1 MAVEQIKL
9 SQLRALVAVADRGN
23 FSEAALHLDLSQ
35 SAISHAIATLEEEL
49 GVRLLSRGRYGAQP
63 TPIGERII
71 AHGRQV
77 LEILK
82 QMERDAQMERGLGEG
97 RIRIAT
103 FRSAAAH
110 LIPPL
115 IARLQARWP
124 GVTVAITEF
133 ADVERVEQELRTGRA
148 DLGFTELPAP
158 TEFKTW
164 EVMRDEYVVLLPP
177 TTPAIVGAI
186 PWEHLARYPL
196 ILVIDNGTCELK
208 LRQLLRTCP
217 QAPQI
222 AYEVKEDSTAVGMVI
237 QGLGVT
243 IMPRLAAEPVPT
255 GIKTCSLPEPLHRVI
270 GVAVVEE
277 MLHSPAVYAF
287 LDALQEHHP
296 TDVPADGIPT
306 HSTDQAT
313 EIVNFTNR

>member
-1 MAVEQIKL
+1 MAAEQIKL

-35 SAISHAIATLEEEL
+35 SAISHAIAALEEEL
-49 GVRLLSRGRYGAQP
+49 GVRLLSRGRYGAQA

-71 AHGRQV
+71 GHARRV
-77 LEILK
+77 LEVLAA
-82 QMERDAQMERGLGEG
+82 MEREAQLERGLGEG

-133 ADVERVEQELRTGRA
+133 ADVDRVEQELRTGRA

-158 TEFKTW
+158 AEFKTW
-164 EVMRDEYVVLLPP
+164 EVMRDDYVVLLPP
-177 TTPAIVGAI
+177 TAPPIQGAI
-186 PWEHLARYPL
+186 SWEQLSRYPL
-196 ILVIDNGTCELK
+196 ILVIDNGTCEIK
-208 LRQLLRTCP
+208 LRQLLRSSER
-217 QAPQI
+217 APKI

-243 IMPRLAAEPVPT
+243 IMPRLAAEPVPA
-255 GIKTCSLPEPLHRVI
+255 GIKTCGLPQRLQRVI

-287 LDALQEHHP
+287 LDALQEQQQAESVASHP
-296 TDVPADGIPT
+296 PDRD
-306 HSTDQAT
+306 HSLAS
-313 EIVNFTNR
+313 